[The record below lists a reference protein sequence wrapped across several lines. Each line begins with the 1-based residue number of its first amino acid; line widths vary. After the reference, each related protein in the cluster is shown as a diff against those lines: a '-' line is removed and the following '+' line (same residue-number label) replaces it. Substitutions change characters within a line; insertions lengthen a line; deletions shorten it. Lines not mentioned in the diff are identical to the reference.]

1 MGKRCPKPRVRGGSG
16 PIALDG
22 EPEPPDDLDPIA
34 RDAWDRLT
42 GLLRS
47 MEMLC
52 LADRDALTL
61 YAVTFSRWRRAEG
74 DLDRLGTALI
84 DKYGV
89 AKANPAG
96 AIAKD
101 CRATLIR
108 LMGEFGLT
116 PSARVGLDLPRKPDS
131 LDLFLRRQDEN
142 KWAGLLDID
151 E

>member
-1 MGKRCPKPRVRGGSG
+1 MGKRGPKPRVRGVSV
-16 PIALDG
+16 PSCLEG
-22 EPEPPDDLDPIA
+22 EPEPPGDLDPVA

-47 MEMLC
+47 MGMLC

-61 YAVTFSRWRRAEG
+61 YAVTFSRWRRAEA
-74 DLDRLGTALI
+74 DIDRLGTALI

-96 AIAKD
+96 AMAKD

-116 PSARVGLDLPRKPDS
+116 PSARAGLNLPGKPGR
-131 LDLFLRRQDEN
+131 LDG
-142 KWAGLLDID
+142 KWDGLLDFD
-151 E
+151 GMS